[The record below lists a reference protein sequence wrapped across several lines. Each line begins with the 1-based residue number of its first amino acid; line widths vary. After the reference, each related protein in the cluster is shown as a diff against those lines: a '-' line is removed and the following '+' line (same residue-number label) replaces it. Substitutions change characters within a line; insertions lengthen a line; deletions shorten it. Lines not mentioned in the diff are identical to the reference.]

1 MAASFQPLKEAAM
14 DDTQAEASLDRKTLP
29 VGACKP

>member
-14 DDTQAEASLDRKTLP
+14 DDTQTEASLEREVPP